1 MFWHNFFWP
10 YDSEYILMH
19 LLSKYY
25 NTNMICSTDTQY
37 VSTQTWSVLQTH
49 NILQYY
55 HDLFGRF
62 VQNIKN
68 RMCIFWVSRI
78 YFCFTWANFMSNMIN
93 HNYVLTQLFLTSWL
107 RIYFD
112 APVVKILQYKH
123 DLFYRH
129 TIRFNAIMIC
139 STDTQYITILSW
151 SLRTICTKY

>member
-10 YDSEYILMH
+10 HDSEYILMH

-37 VSTQTWSVLQTH
+37 VSTQSWFVLQTH

-68 RMCIFWVSRI
+68 RMCIFWVSKR
-78 YFCFTWANFMSNMIN
+78 
-93 HNYVLTQLFLTSWL
+93 NYYIFPPKVITKAIIIIVGNSLIFSYLASHSEWRCL
-107 RIYFD
+107 RCLSCRWYKTENIHVD
-112 APVVKILQYKH
+112 LALWVWGPTLLSTHAPLPHKLI
-123 DLFYRH
+123 
-129 TIRFNAIMIC
+129 
-139 STDTQYITILSW
+139 SP
-151 SLRTICTKY
+151 